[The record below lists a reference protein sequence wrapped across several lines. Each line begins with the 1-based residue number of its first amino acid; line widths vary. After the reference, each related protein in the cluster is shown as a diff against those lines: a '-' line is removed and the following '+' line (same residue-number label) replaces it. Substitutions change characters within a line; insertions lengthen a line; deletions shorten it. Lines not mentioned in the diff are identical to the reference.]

1 MRIAETIGS
10 AYVWRIAINVTKRCF
25 MPPRAR
31 KAAIDAPVDT
41 ANSEPEARAPTD
53 NLGLIVGQNMK
64 RLRSRRGHSLEAL
77 AKLSGVSRAMLGQI
91 ETGRSVPTI
100 NVVWKIACAFDV
112 PFSTLI
118 ATPNAEQIR
127 VIPAKEAKVLTSASG
142 DFSSRAL
149 FPFDGERRTEF
160 YELHLKGRGC
170 EDAEPHASGTTE
182 NLVVV
187 QGVLEIDVAGQQ
199 KRLEPGDAILF
210 AADQPHSYRNPG
222 AEEAVA
228 YLVMTYVE
236 PAG

>member
-1 MRIAETIGS
+1 VVPDRTDDKFKQSALMANRAIAQDAQDTDL
-10 AYVWRIAINVTKRCF
+10 
-25 MPPRAR
+25 
-31 KAAIDAPVDT
+31 AAGAESRSP
-41 ANSEPEARAPTD
+41 SD
-53 NLGLIVGQNMK
+53 NLGLVVGQNMK
-64 RLRSRRGHSLEAL
+64 RLRARRGLSLEGL

-118 ATPNAEQIR
+118 ATPNAEQVR
-127 VIPAKEAKVLTSASG
+127 VFPARDAKFLSSASG
-142 DFSSRAL
+142 DFISRAL

-160 YELHLKGRGC
+160 YELRMRPGGL
-170 EDAEPHASGTTE
+170 EDADPHASGTTE

-187 QGVLEIDVAGQQ
+187 SGAIEIGVGGRQRLLEA
-199 KRLEPGDAILF
+199 GDAILF

-222 AEEAVA
+222 DQEAVA

-236 PAG
+236 PAA